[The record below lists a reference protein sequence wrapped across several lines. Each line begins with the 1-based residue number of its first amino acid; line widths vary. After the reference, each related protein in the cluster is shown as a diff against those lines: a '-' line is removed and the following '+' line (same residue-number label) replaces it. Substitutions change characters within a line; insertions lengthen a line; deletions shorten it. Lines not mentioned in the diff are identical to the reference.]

1 MIFLSCYWII
11 LIILLCITYMY
22 MYQYWSGKIEMGL
35 IYYLM
40 ILTSLSCQ
48 LWTFF
53 AFSGLDEETAH
64 HGNREEAAR
73 QLCFYRKYREEGHH
87 NVPEETKEVLQN
99 RIDPNY
105 GERERKTVHALLYTP
120 GGEYF
125 LWNSSTYD
133 ILYNFFL
140 YLKDTYITG
149 TAQHL
154 LFPTGFETEYS
165 VET

>member
-1 MIFLSCYWII
+1 M
-11 LIILLCITYMY
+11 
-22 MYQYWSGKIEMGL
+22 
-35 IYYLM
+35 
-40 ILTSLSCQ
+40 TSLSCR

-120 GGEYF
+120 GGEYLMEQLNIWYSVQF
-125 LWNSSTYD
+125 FFILKGYIHYRNSSTFIISYRFWNR
-133 ILYNFFL
+133 ILCWNIRILVNEFNTGNFVKKAEPFSLGSKILVYKIMCLL
-140 YLKDTYITG
+140 Y
-149 TAQHL
+149 
-154 LFPTGFETEYS
+154 
-165 VET
+165 

>member
-1 MIFLSCYWII
+1 MYNIHVRVSV
-11 LIILLCITYMY
+11 LIRKNRNWSYLL
-22 MYQYWSGKIEMGL
+22 L
-35 IYYLM
+35 DVFV
-40 ILTSLSCQ
+40 TSLSCY

-120 GGEYF
+120 GGEY
-125 LWNSSTYD
+125 
-133 ILYNFFL
+133 I
-140 YLKDTYITG
+140 
-149 TAQHL
+149 
-154 LFPTGFETEYS
+154 
-165 VET
+165 